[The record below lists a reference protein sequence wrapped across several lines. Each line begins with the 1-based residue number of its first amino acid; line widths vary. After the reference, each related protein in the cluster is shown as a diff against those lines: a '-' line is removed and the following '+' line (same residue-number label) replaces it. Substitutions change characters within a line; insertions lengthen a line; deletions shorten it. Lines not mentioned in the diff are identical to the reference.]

1 MLKSLRAFSELTRVF
16 IGILLVLLTGCSE
29 QVELNSGLLER
40 DANAVL
46 SALSDKNISAEK
58 RMDKNGVTILVNSNQ
73 MGKALRVLSIAG
85 LPKAPHDSLGSMF
98 PNDGV
103 ISTPLEEQARY
114 IHALSQELE
123 YTLSEID
130 GVVLARVHVVLP
142 EKIAPGEPISPASA
156 SVFIKHQTTLD
167 PDVIKNRIQRLV
179 AGSIPGLIDN
189 KNKLSVVFVPVQKTE
204 PPVEMQKFGPFWLS
218 PQNYYLRDVVT
229 VTLIFI
235 ILLTVL
241 ALLFVMYQKGVF
253 TPKKLNLRE
262 FKFPVKKK

>member
-1 MLKSLRAFSELTRVF
+1 MLKSSRTFNDFAYFFFGS
-16 IGILLVLLTGCSE
+16 LLVLLVGCNE
-29 QVELNSGLLER
+29 QVELNSDLLER

-46 SALSDKNISAEK
+46 SALSEKNISAEK
-58 RMDKNGVTILVNSNQ
+58 RIDKNGITILVDSSQ
-73 MGKALRVLSIAG
+73 VGKALRILSIAG

-156 SVFIKHQTTLD
+156 SVFIKHQTILD
-167 PDVIKNRIQRLV
+167 PDVIEKRIQRLV

-189 KNKLSVVFVPVQKTE
+189 KSKMSVVFVPVQKSE
-204 PPVEMQKFGPFWLS
+204 PPVEMKKFGPFWLL
-218 PQNYYLRDVVT
+218 PQNYYLKDVVII
-229 VTLIFI
+229 VLVMM
-235 ILLTVL
+235 ILLAVSVL
-241 ALLFVMYQKGVF
+241 LLGMYQKGLF
-253 TPKKLNLRE
+253 TPKKLNIRE
-262 FKFPVKKK
+262 FKFPMKK